1 MYRSIVLLTMQT
13 TLVTTCSY
21 CKSKQNLQ
29 DSFAN
34 EDKIGVTCDKCGKLY
49 NIIGYVSMSDGKI
62 TTNYKYENQNNV

>member
-13 TLVTTCSY
+13 TLVTTCPH
-21 CKSKQNLQ
+21 CKEKKNLQ

-34 EDKIGVTCDKCGKLY
+34 EDKIGVTCDKCGKQY

-62 TTNYKYENQNNV
+62 TTCYKYENQKNV